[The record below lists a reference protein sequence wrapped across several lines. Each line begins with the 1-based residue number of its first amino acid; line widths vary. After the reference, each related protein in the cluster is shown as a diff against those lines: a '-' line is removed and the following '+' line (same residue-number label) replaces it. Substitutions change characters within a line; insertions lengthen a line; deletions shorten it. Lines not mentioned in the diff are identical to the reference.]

1 MSYFPD
7 LDSAE
12 QWASDWEARAREQLF
27 QAKEMATRV
36 SDLKATAENRDRTVS
51 VTVESNG
58 VPTAIKL
65 SEAVSQWY
73 PERIANEILATMAKA
88 QAMLTAAV
96 TQVAEETVGAES
108 ETGRAILDT
117 YHNRFPA
124 PPEDPSDQREDRSR

>member
-27 QAKEMATRV
+27 NAQEMAARV

-51 VTVESNG
+51 VTVEANG
-58 VPTAIKL
+58 VPTTIKL
-65 SEAVSQWY
+65 SEAVSGWH
-73 PERIANEILATMAKA
+73 PDRISTEILATMAKA
-88 QAMLTAAV
+88 QAKLTVAV
-96 TQVAEETVGAES
+96 TQVAEETVGADS
-108 ETGRAILDT
+108 ETGRAVLST

-124 PPEDPSDQREDRSR
+124 PPDDEPNDRSHR